1 MKLRRPSASLYM
13 PPDSSTAATPA
24 APLGRPRLGWRREIL
39 LALLPTVT
47 VLGLL
52 WLLKLL
58 SNQQLLFASLASSC
72 FLIYLDPGHPAN
84 SARTLVIS
92 QLAGAVLGF
101 GFHAWL
107 GPGYLGAALA
117 LVSVIAVMIVTN
129 TMHPPAV
136 ATALNFAFRAGS
148 GEGNLLLFGLAVGL
162 VLVLLAVQRGSAYLV
177 RRFSPSR

>member
-1 MKLRRPSASLYM
+1 MPS
-13 PPDSSTAATPA
+13 TPA
-24 APLGRPRLGWRREIL
+24 TPLGRPRLGGQREVL
-39 LALLPTVT
+39 LALLPTLT

-84 SARTLVIS
+84 SARTLVVS
-92 QLAGAVLGF
+92 QLGAAVLGY
-101 GFHAWL
+101 GLHAWL
-107 GPGYLGAALA
+107 GPGYLSAALA
-117 LVSVIAVMIVTN
+117 LVSIIGLMITTD

-148 GEGNLLLFGLAVGL
+148 GEGSLVLFGLAVGL
-162 VLVLLAVQRGSAYLV
+162 VLVLLAVQRGSAYLL
-177 RRFSPSR
+177 RRFTPVL

>member
-1 MKLRRPSASLYM
+1 M
-13 PPDSSTAATPA
+13 PTAPPPTPA
-24 APLGRPRLGWRREIL
+24 APLSRPRLGWRREIL

-47 VLGLL
+47 VLILL

-84 SARTLVIS
+84 SARTLLVS
-92 QLAGAVLGF
+92 QLSAAVLGF
-101 GFHAWL
+101 EFHTLL

-117 LVSVIAVMIVTN
+117 LVSVIGVMIVTN

-136 ATALNFAFRAGS
+136 ATALNFAFRAGT
-148 GEGNLLLFGLAVGL
+148 GEGNLALFGLAVGL

-177 RRFSPSR
+177 RRFTPTV

>member
-1 MKLRRPSASLYM
+1 M
-13 PPDSSTAATPA
+13 PPPATPVPA
-24 APLGRPRLGWRREIL
+24 TPLSRPRLGWRREVL
-39 LALLPTVT
+39 LALLPTLT
-47 VLGLL
+47 VLALL

-84 SARTLVIS
+84 SARALLIS
-92 QLAGAVLGF
+92 QLSAAVLGF

-117 LVSVIAVMIVTN
+117 LVSVIGVMILTN

-136 ATALNFAFRAGS
+136 ATALNFAFRAGT
-148 GEGNLLLFGLAVGL
+148 GEGNLALFGLAVGV
-162 VLVLLAVQRGSAYLV
+162 VLVLLAVQRGSAYLL
-177 RRFSPSR
+177 RRFTPAS

>member
-1 MKLRRPSASLYM
+1 MPSTT
-13 PPDSSTAATPA
+13 PPTPA
-24 APLGRPRLGWRREIL
+24 APLSRPRLGWPREL
-39 LALLPTVT
+39 ALALLPTIT

-92 QLAGAVLGF
+92 QLAAAGLGF
-101 GFHAWL
+101 GFHSLL
-107 GPGYLGAALA
+107 GPGYLSAALA
-117 LVSVIAVMIVTN
+117 LVSIIGVMILTN

-136 ATALNFAFRAGS
+136 ATALNFAFRAGT
-148 GEGNLLLFGLAVGL
+148 GEGNLALFGLAVGL

-177 RRFSPSR
+177 RRFAPVA

>member
-1 MKLRRPSASLYM
+1 
-13 PPDSSTAATPA
+13 
-24 APLGRPRLGWRREIL
+24 LGWRREVL

-52 WLLKLL
+52 WLL

-84 SARTLVIS
+84 SARTLIVS

-117 LVSVIAVMIVTN
+117 LLGVIAVMILTN

-136 ATALNFAFRAGS
+136 ATALNFAFRAGT

-177 RRFSPSR
+177 RRFTPLS

>member
-1 MKLRRPSASLYM
+1 MPSTI
-13 PPDSSTAATPA
+13 PPTPA
-24 APLGRPRLGWRREIL
+24 APLSRPRLGWRREIL
-39 LALLPTVT
+39 LALLPTAT
-47 VLGLL
+47 VLVLL

-84 SARTLVIS
+84 SARTLLVS
-92 QLAGAVLGF
+92 QLSAAVLGF

-107 GPGYLGAALA
+107 GPGYLSAALA
-117 LVSVIAVMIVTN
+117 LVSVIGVMILTN

-136 ATALNFAFRAGS
+136 ATALNFAFRAGT
-148 GEGNLLLFGLAVGL
+148 GEGNLALFGLAVGL

-177 RRFSPSR
+177 RRFTPVA

>member
-1 MKLRRPSASLYM
+1 M
-13 PPDSSTAATPA
+13 PPTPATP
-24 APLGRPRLGWRREIL
+24 LSRPRLGWQREVL
-39 LALLPTVT
+39 LALLPTLT

-84 SARTLVIS
+84 SARTLVVS
-92 QLAGAVLGF
+92 QLGAAVLGY
-101 GFHAWL
+101 GLHAWL
-107 GPGYLGAALA
+107 GPGYLSAALA
-117 LVSVIAVMIVTN
+117 LVGIIGLMITTD

-148 GEGNLLLFGLAVGL
+148 GEGSLVLFGLAVGL
-162 VLVLLAVQRGSAYLV
+162 VLVLLAVQRGSAYLL
-177 RRFSPSR
+177 RRFTPVL

>member
-1 MKLRRPSASLYM
+1 M
-13 PPDSSTAATPA
+13 PTS
-24 APLGRPRLGWRREIL
+24 PLGRPRLGWQREML
-39 LALLPTVT
+39 LALLPTLT

-52 WLLKLL
+52 WLVKAL

-92 QLAGAVLGF
+92 QLGAALLGY

-107 GPGYLGAALA
+107 GPGYGSAALA
-117 LVSVIAVMIVTN
+117 LLSSIGLMIATS

-136 ATALNFAFRAGS
+136 ATALNFAFRAGT
-148 GEGNLLLFGLAVGL
+148 GEGNLALFGLAVGL

-177 RRFSPSR
+177 GRLAAAS

>member
-1 MKLRRPSASLYM
+1 M
-13 PPDSSTAATPA
+13 PPTTPPAPA
-24 APLGRPRLGWRREIL
+24 APLGRPRLGWQREIL
-39 LALLPTVT
+39 LALLPTAT
-47 VLGLL
+47 VLLLL

-92 QLAGAVLGF
+92 QLSDAVLGF
-101 GFHAWL
+101 GLHALL
-107 GPGYLGAALA
+107 GPGYLSAALA
-117 LVSVIAVMIVTN
+117 LVSVIGVMIVTN

-136 ATALNFAFRAGS
+136 ATALNFAFRAGT
-148 GEGNLLLFGLAVGL
+148 GEGNLALFGLAVGL

-177 RRFSPSR
+177 RRFTPVD